1 MCGILKSVQCRC
13 SSVIACDIMFCPAA
27 EINTINVSAPLS
39 PGNQNNILAKLLWVA
54 WSNILKGS
62 SSVGEGVQN
71 LFQQK
76 TYKMELCLICNM
88 GEKFRLRQ
96 DNTQCTVRGLVLSV
110 YHRECLS
117 SSWMCSTS
125 VVAIWPQFFLVM
137 WKSLWY
143 TSAAVGIQPSQ
154 TFLQMRVHFGM
165 KPDD

>member
-39 PGNQNNILAKLLWVA
+39 PGNQSNILAKLFWVA

-96 DNTQCTVRGLVLSV
+96 DNTQCTVRGLVLTENV
-110 YHRECLS
+110 
-117 SSWMCSTS
+117 
-125 VVAIWPQFFLVM
+125 
-137 WKSLWY
+137 
-143 TSAAVGIQPSQ
+143 SAAVGCISPQCWPFDLSS
-154 TFLQMRVHFGM
+154 FWPCESHCDILLQVWEYSLPRLSCRWECTLEWNPF
-165 KPDD
+165 D